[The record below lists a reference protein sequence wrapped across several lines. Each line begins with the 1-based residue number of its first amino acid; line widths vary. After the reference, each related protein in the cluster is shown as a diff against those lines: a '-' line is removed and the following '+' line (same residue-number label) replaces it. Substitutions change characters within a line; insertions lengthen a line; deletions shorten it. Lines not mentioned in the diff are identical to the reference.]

1 MVGQLSRI
9 LAHFGFPDLILP
21 THAGCRLAPFRS
33 RSGKEIKM
41 KSRAKSYCRRF
52 PYGGFVGIFDRLRGH
67 SDALSD
73 TEPDLSTLERELSPY
88 CSDEPLADGFLPGK
102 MLFCCVFW
110 KRFCGSLFSLLFYF
124 GFLPGSF
131 FSGLA
136 QVDAQTLY
144 PSVPQVGLQSA
155 TLENIMLLQNLRDTD
170 RPCIGRNSWAVGY
183 GMGGVSRGNVQTPAG
198 TSPTRFDPSFG
209 GILTGTDLNFGAA
222 SRLGAFFAYNSATVK
237 NTPDSE
243 KANVDHYL
251 WGLYG
256 RKEWDCVYFM
266 GTGAIGHGN
275 LRQKTFSENSTL
287 EALGETNAWRAYAY
301 GELGTE
307 FRFGSVSFQ
316 PFWGLQYYHASSGSE
331 PGDPA
336 DPAILP
342 LPALD
347 TNSLQNVV
355 GARLSGAFWQN
366 DVHSLR
372 AHCTAFWFHEFL
384 SMNDLGGT
392 DTVSAQDFGRDWLVI
407 APTLEWTIGNFRIW
421 SGYVAMVNERETLHL
436 GQGGLAFCW

>member
-73 TEPDLSTLERELSPY
+73 TDPGLSTLEQELSPY
-88 CSDEPLADGFLPGK
+88 CSDEPLADGFLLGK

-136 QVDAQTLY
+136 QVDAQMLY
-144 PSVPQVGLQSA
+144 PPVPQVGLQSA

-170 RPCIGRNSWAVGY
+170 RPCIGLNSWAVGY

-222 SRLGAFFAYNSATVK
+222 SRLGAFLRTIRLRSKMLLIPRRPMWTTTSGDSTDEKNGTVF
-237 NTPDSE
+237 TS
-243 KANVDHYL
+243 
-251 WGLYG
+251 WGRGL
-256 RKEWDCVYFM
+256 
-266 GTGAIGHGN
+266 
-275 LRQKTFSENSTL
+275 
-287 EALGETNAWRAYAY
+287 LGME
-301 GELGTE
+301 
-307 FRFGSVSFQ
+307 
-316 PFWGLQYYHASSGSE
+316 
-331 PGDPA
+331 
-336 DPAILP
+336 I
-342 LPALD
+342 
-347 TNSLQNVV
+347 
-355 GARLSGAFWQN
+355 
-366 DVHSLR
+366 
-372 AHCTAFWFHEFL
+372 
-384 SMNDLGGT
+384 
-392 DTVSAQDFGRDWLVI
+392 
-407 APTLEWTIGNFRIW
+407 
-421 SGYVAMVNERETLHL
+421 
-436 GQGGLAFCW
+436 